1 MKLGIFRRRR
11 AVTAKKCKKKRV
23 VVILI
28 YQLDEFYSCTCFTFR
43 TKLSTFFILSE
54 NNLFISKAYLIS
66 TQHDH
71 TQGRY
76 ASVRFFSF
84 LFFFLN
90 IKLTV
95 TQLLVLSFGSC
106 RLVGSSYGFP

>member
-84 LFFFLN
+84 LFFSQHKANCYTIVGVVVWFL
-90 IKLTV
+90 
-95 TQLLVLSFGSC
+95 
-106 RLVGSSYGFP
+106 

>member
-28 YQLDEFYSCTCFTFR
+28 YQLDEFYSCTCFTVR

-54 NNLFISKAYLIS
+54 NNPFISKRYLIS
-66 TQHDH
+66 PQHNH

-76 ASVRFFSF
+76 ASVFFSLF
-84 LFFFLN
+84 FFFLN

-95 TQLLVLSFGSC
+95 TQLLVLSLV
-106 RLVGSSYGFP
+106 LVGSSAAVMGSLN